1 MIFRHLQALIPL
13 GISALAVTPLGASAQ
28 DFPAKPVTIVVP
40 FASGSGT
47 DQKARLYGQAVAE
60 SLKVPVVIDNKG
72 GANGFIAAQYV
83 AKAVPDGYTVFMTTN
98 TTQVANPHLFKKIP
112 YDPLKDFVPVILL
125 SKGYMLLVVR
135 PDSPFKTLDDLLT
148 AARKTPGKLS
158 YGSGNS
164 SSRIAAELLK
174 QTAGVD
180 TLYVPYKAN
189 PQAITDL
196 IGGQIDF
203 MFADAPTAVPQIQG
217 GKLRVLATTGPKRLP
232 SVPDAPTMQESGI
245 KGYESSYWVAVYLPA
260 GAPEAVVKRL
270 NQAFAQAAET
280 PEVKAYQT
288 KISGIPVLGAPDVL
302 AQFQAEEFKKWAQ
315 VIRTAGIQPE

>member
-40 FASGSGT
+40 FAAGSGT
-47 DQKARLYGQAVAE
+47 DQTARLYGQAVAE

-148 AARKTPGKLS
+148 AARKTPE
-158 YGSGNS
+158 N
-164 SSRIAAELLK
+164 
-174 QTAGVD
+174 
-180 TLYVPYKAN
+180 
-189 PQAITDL
+189 
-196 IGGQIDF
+196 
-203 MFADAPTAVPQIQG
+203 
-217 GKLRVLATTGPKRLP
+217 
-232 SVPDAPTMQESGI
+232 
-245 KGYESSYWVAVYLPA
+245 
-260 GAPEAVVKRL
+260 
-270 NQAFAQAAET
+270 
-280 PEVKAYQT
+280 
-288 KISGIPVLGAPDVL
+288 
-302 AQFQAEEFKKWAQ
+302 
-315 VIRTAGIQPE
+315 